1 MKQSDRLGRLEY
13 GNYCRFLGVNILRSF
28 DRFLRVGRQSG
39 EQIPLDLGSL
49 ILCFHWSGFQ
59 SDSSTFQA
67 SYVIKSTHVMLRH
80 NLIGVI
86 NCHQI
91 FVTKQNSL

>member
-1 MKQSDRLGRLEY
+1 MSQ
-13 GNYCRFLGVNILRSF
+13 GNRSF
-28 DRFLRVGRQSG
+28 SILGELDFSFPLVRV
-39 EQIPLDLGSL
+39 PTN
-49 ILCFHWSGFQ
+49 
-59 SDSSTFQA
+59 SSTFEA

-91 FVTKQNSL
+91 FVSKQSSLELSEGPFRTEKVLGTEKRRKMQQPTS